1 MYYTQDNTAYNISQN
16 ISLMSSVTEL
26 DIIDIIRQ
34 TNLSTN
40 NGTFSSLRVCI
51 EMTEQCGGT
60 FSGEMMCDEHPG
72 IVIVIVF
79 VC

>member
-1 MYYTQDNTAYNISQN
+1 MLQD
-16 ISLMSSVTEL
+16 ISLSRLSSVTEL

-34 TNLSTN
+34 SDVSTN

-51 EMTEQCGGT
+51 QITEQCGGT
-60 FSGEMMCDEHPG
+60 FPGKMMCDEHPG